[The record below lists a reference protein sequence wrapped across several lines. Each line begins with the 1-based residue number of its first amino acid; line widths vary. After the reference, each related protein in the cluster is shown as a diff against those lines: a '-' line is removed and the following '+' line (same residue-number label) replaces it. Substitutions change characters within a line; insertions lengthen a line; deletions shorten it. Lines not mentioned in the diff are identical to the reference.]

1 MFFVEHLPNN
11 RLRRAG
17 YRSLVAFL
25 LAPAF
30 AACAHQPEIAV
41 PPPTKTLVLEKALA
55 GRTLG
60 DGVFVNSLTGGETKF
75 SVVIDGTWDGKVLTL
90 VEDFAYDSGVK
101 ERKTWRLTKFAEG
114 RYDGV
119 REDVV
124 GTAAVYQ
131 DGPGVRLDYIVTL
144 ETGLGDIDVRFQ
156 DLLFLSTDGTIA
168 NQAVVSKFG
177 LRIGRVN
184 ITMRPGADS

>member
-1 MFFVEHLPNN
+1 MTLIREIDQ
-11 RLRRAG
+11 RRPVRRPWLAAA
-17 YRSLVAFL
+17 LVAPL
-25 LAPAF
+25 LT
-30 AACAHQPEIAV
+30 ACAHQPEIPV
-41 PPPTKTLVLEKALA
+41 PPPAKKLVLEKALT

-60 DGVFVNSLTGGETKF
+60 EGVFVNSFTGGETKF

-101 ERKTWRLTKFAEG
+101 ERKTWRLTKTAEG

-124 GTAAVYQ
+124 GTAAVYE
-131 DGPGVRLDYIVTL
+131 DGPGVRLDYVVTL

-156 DLLFLSTDGTIA
+156 DVMYLGADGTIA
-168 NQAVVSKFG
+168 NKAVVSKFG
-177 LRIGRVN
+177 LRVGRVDL
-184 ITMRPGADS
+184 TMRPGAGS